1 MEGCRLLCT
10 SRCTVEETLLKQA
23 TDGGVPH
30 YDSNGKLIGGYRWKK
45 GWLMFVNRWIEA
57 AKNNSCARGERILAE
72 ASFLTIEKIKQ
83 GDLLSLRHLRLKQ
96 AMYRLNERL

>member
-45 GWLMFVNRWIEA
+45 GWLEFVNRWIKA
-57 AKNNSCARGERILAE
+57 AKNNSCSHGERLLAE
-72 ASFLTIEKIKQ
+72 ASLLTEEKRKQ
-83 GDLLSLRHLRLKQ
+83 GDLLSLGHFRRKQ
-96 AMYRLNERL
+96 VMYRLNERL